1 MGVPASIMK
10 PRLLFVAAVVALT
23 CFGLVMI
30 FSASSIEALSEQGDA
45 AYYLKRQ
52 LLCICLGLVLA
63 FCTGFFD
70 YHSICSRPV
79 LLFLWV
85 VTMGMLVV
93 VFVAGSGANG
103 ATRWLSVGPLRIQ
116 PSEFAK
122 VTVLYAAATLA
133 SEFFGDRATSIGS
146 FAITAGVALG
156 GPLALIL
163 VQPDKGT
170 TGIICVESS
179 NQR

>member
-1 MGVPASIMK
+1 MSSRANASVASARGSRVGREESSASNIERKIMGVPASIMK
-10 PRLLFVAAVVALT
+10 PRLLFVAAIVALT

-52 LLCICLGLVLA
+52 LLCIGLGLILA

-103 ATRWLSVGPLRIQ
+103 ATRWLAWDRS
-116 PSEFAK
+116 
-122 VTVLYAAATLA
+122 A
-133 SEFFGDRATSIGS
+133 SSPR
-146 FAITAGVALG
+146 
-156 GPLALIL
+156 
-163 VQPDKGT
+163 
-170 TGIICVESS
+170 SS
-179 NQR
+179 PR